1 MGTIIRGRWWIATGL
16 LLAFLLSQA
25 AVGLAD
31 AMNVVTL
38 GADLNAAQRDEMM
51 RHFGVGPDEVMVLEV
66 TNQEEYEYL
75 EGVATRAE
83 IGTRAI
89 SSVFLE
95 LQPAGQGV
103 QVETYNITW
112 VTPEMYS
119 AALVTAGVN
128 DVRISAAAPFP
139 VSGTAALTGVVKA
152 FEEATGEELPEE
164 NKEAAHEELMILSD
178 LAEEVGDNEDGDKT
192 TELVQK
198 AKEEILENRP
208 LDPEEIEEI
217 VRRLAEELEIQL
229 TEEQIEQLTRFLE
242 RFNDLEIDVDQLKDQ
257 IRSLTEDAD
266 LGGIIQRG
274 FEYIG
279 NLLEQLIDLFRN

>member
-1 MGTIIRGRWWIATGL
+1 MLIRGRWWIATGL
-16 LLAFLLSQA
+16 VLAFLLSQA

-51 RHFGVGPDEVMVLEV
+51 RHFGVSPDEVMVLEV

-164 NKEAAHEELMILSD
+164 NKEAAHEELIILSD
-178 LAEEVGDNEDGDKT
+178 LAEEVADNEDGDKT

-208 LDPEEIEEI
+208 LDLEEIEEI
-217 VRRLAEELEIQL
+217 VRRLAEELDIQL

-242 RFNDLEIDVDQLKDQ
+242 RFNDLEIDVEQLKDQ